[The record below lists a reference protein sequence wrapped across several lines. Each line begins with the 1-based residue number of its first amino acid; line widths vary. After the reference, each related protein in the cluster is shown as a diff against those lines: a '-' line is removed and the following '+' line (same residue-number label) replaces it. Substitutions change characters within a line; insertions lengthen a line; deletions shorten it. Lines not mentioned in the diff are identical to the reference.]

1 MRAEPREKIRNGSG
15 TDMLK
20 TLLETMP
27 ASARIAPNRLR
38 TDSRNGCE
46 RRRPGYV
53 RDHEVSRFRAKSD
66 GNNNISILTA
76 LVRLHRRVQ
85 RLGKLSD
92 DGLQVCITSASRIER
107 MQREIGLC

>member
-1 MRAEPREKIRNGSG
+1 
-15 TDMLK
+15 MLK

-27 ASARIAPNRLR
+27 ALARIAPNRLR
-38 TDSRNGCE
+38 KDSRNGCE
-46 RRRPGYV
+46 RRRPGCVY
-53 RDHEVSRFRAKSD
+53 HCEVSRLRAKIV
-66 GNNNISILTA
+66 GKQQLTS